1 MKRVT
6 RILLVAA
13 LACGMSGCASLD
25 HPTYEDVR
33 RDALDAMQTIVDRIP
48 EPKVVRPRPEF
59 EPYGCRDALLG
70 TNNDG
75 AFFTGYWEVEVAD
88 DLDVAQFVLDLPSEL
103 GDGWADEPQL
113 ISVSFAQTNL
123 VQVATK
129 VSITVE
135 ERERNGKKGI
145 DVLAISPCG
154 IEARQTDSPTN

>member
-1 MKRVT
+1 MKQVT
-6 RILLVAA
+6 QVLLVVA
-13 LACGMSGCASLD
+13 LACGISGCASGD
-25 HPTYEDVR
+25 YPTYEDVR
-33 RDALDAMQTIVDRIP
+33 RDTLDAMQTVIDRIP

-59 EPYGCRDALLG
+59 EPYGCHDELLG
-70 TNNDG
+70 MNKDG

-154 IEARQTDSPTN
+154 IEARPTYPPTS